1 MQAQRS
7 ADTSGVS
14 SSAGD
19 NLNRQQRRV
28 STVSHQVTPFR
39 FLLQQNSMS
48 ECPLHEDMAAVAD
61 CAAAVARGVFFSLME
76 GQAFLPK

>member
-1 MQAQRS
+1 
-7 ADTSGVS
+7 
-14 SSAGD
+14 
-19 NLNRQQRRV
+19 
-28 STVSHQVTPFR
+28 
-39 FLLQQNSMS
+39 MS